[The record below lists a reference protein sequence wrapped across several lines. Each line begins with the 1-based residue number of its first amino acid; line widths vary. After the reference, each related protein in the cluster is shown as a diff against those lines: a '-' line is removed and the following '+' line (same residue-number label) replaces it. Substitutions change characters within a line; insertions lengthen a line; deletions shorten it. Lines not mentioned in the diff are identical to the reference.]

1 MCGWRVVIV
10 KASNVLMFGEVDVL
24 VFVVVSDF
32 DVSIVVVD
40 DDVCLEEFVGVLWF
54 YL

>member
-1 MCGWRVVIV
+1 MCGWCVVIV

-24 VFVVVSDF
+24 VFVVVDF

-40 DDVCLEEFVGVLWF
+40 DDVCLEKFVGVLWF